1 MCADFGFAIDT
12 GAVDAWLSKLASMS
26 DNDATQNSPET
37 HSLTSQLAKHDG
49 LLEWS
54 LVQLLVN
61 SRACDVVL
69 A

>member
-12 GAVDAWLSKLASMS
+12 GAVDAWLSKLAYMS
-26 DNDATQNSPET
+26 DHDATQNSPET

-49 LLEWS
+49 LEWS

-61 SRACDVVL
+61 SRACDVVF